1 MHSIPMQSREYMNQ
15 RKLAEARR
23 LYHHVINGGTL
34 TANDVSFMV
43 VALEEAHEEIENME
57 TGTIQVKRLEE
68 NEDGSANLEIVTD
81 VEATR
86 LLVEVGLTRLLEMAI
101 DKENEEYEFRNE
113 TKEGVAEI
121 VKGSVQQEMGEG
133 SEAAC

>member
-1 MHSIPMQSREYMNQ
+1 MQSREHMNQ
-15 RKLAEARR
+15 SKLAEARR

-43 VALEEAHEEIENME
+43 VALEEAYEEIENMQ
-57 TGTIQVKRLEE
+57 TGLIEVKRLKE

-86 LLVEVGLTRLLEMAI
+86 LLVEVGLTRLLEMAL
-101 DKENEEYEFRNE
+101 DKENDLYKFEDENE
-113 TKEGVAEI
+113 REDNESITTPE
-121 VKGSVQQEMGEG
+121 SD
-133 SEAAC
+133 

>member
-1 MHSIPMQSREYMNQ
+1 MQSREHMNQ
-15 RKLAEARR
+15 SKLAEARR

-43 VALEEAHEEIENME
+43 VALEEAYEEIENME

-121 VKGSVQQEMGEG
+121 VKGSMQQEMGEG
-133 SEAAC
+133 S